1 MKALLPILLCAS
13 LLGGAAPPKKARA
26 VVRRE
31 GAPIEGP
38 AALAPFFAGLGE
50 AGSRTVRV
58 CVLGDSH
65 TAADHFTGSLRAR
78 LQERHGD
85 AGPGLILP
93 ARPWRGYTHEG
104 LEQDFGRRW
113 PATSLRGTDPR
124 VGLAGAALE
133 IPEGERLLL
142 RGAFGA
148 FTLHVL
154 GGEGLEPRILPA
166 EEAQEPIVLKERLR
180 LPVGEGLLR
189 VLEPASPGPWT
200 LLSISLPAGLRLLGA
215 DLRSGRPGVLVDEL
229 GLNGAELFDL
239 ETWDPTLRKALL
251 QEVKPDLL
259 VLAYGTNDLGR
270 RDLDGAAYRA
280 RAAGLLRT
288 LRAQSGAPILL
299 VGPMERLGRR
309 RRGQNFKLAS
319 RTIIAALRGACR
331 DAGCA
336 FWDAKAAM
344 GGEGSILRWRKQRLA
359 QRDLVHLT
367 QPGYQ
372 KLAELLLKALDEAGA
387 Q

>member
-1 MKALLPILLCAS
+1 MKALVPVLLCDS
-13 LLGGAAPPKKARA
+13 LLGGTAPPKKARA
-26 VVRRE
+26 VVHRE

-38 AALAPFFAGLGE
+38 AALAPYFAGLGE
-50 AGSRTVRV
+50 AAARTVRV

-78 LQERHGD
+78 LQARYGD

-93 ARPWRGYTHEG
+93 ARPWRGYAHEG

-113 PATSLRGTDPR
+113 PATSLRSADPR

-133 IPEGERLLL
+133 IPEGERLVL

-148 FTLHVL
+148 FALQVL
-154 GGEGLEPRILPA
+154 GAEGPEPRVLPA
-166 EEAQEPIVLKERLR
+166 DEAQEPVALKERL
-180 LPVGEGLLR
+180 LLSVGDEKLR
-189 VLEPASPGPWT
+189 VLEPASPGSWN
-200 LLSISLPAGLRLLGA
+200 LLSISLPSGLRLLGA

-239 ETWDPTLRKALL
+239 ETWDPALRKALL
-251 QEVKPDLL
+251 QEIHPDLL

-280 RAAGLLRT
+280 RAARLLRT
-288 LRAQSGAPILL
+288 LRAESGAPILL
-299 VGPMERLGRR
+299 VGPLERLGRR
-309 RRGQNFKLAS
+309 RRGQNFRLAS
-319 RTIIAALRGACR
+319 RTVLAAMRGACR

-344 GGEGSILRWRKQRLA
+344 GGDGSILRWRRQRLA

-372 KLAELLLKALDEAGA
+372 RLGGLLLKALDEAPR
-387 Q
+387 